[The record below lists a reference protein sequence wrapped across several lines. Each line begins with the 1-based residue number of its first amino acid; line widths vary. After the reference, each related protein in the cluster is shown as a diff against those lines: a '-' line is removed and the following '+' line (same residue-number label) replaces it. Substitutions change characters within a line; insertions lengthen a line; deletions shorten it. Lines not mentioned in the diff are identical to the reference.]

1 MLSLYTRW
9 QHSLIAS
16 SLHPGR
22 FFCGLLNLVNRT
34 VVNQN
39 ITYFSELAVR
49 NEYYSGLPVRG
60 HPHQRPPFLYGHS
73 LRGQTQYNVSNIPL
87 TRGHLSN
94 MARFSI
100 PHGWPYKRGDTLYI
114 MFAFVLYTC
123 HCICAPFILSSSLSI
138 LSTCSWL
145 TKLYWCKH

>member
-22 FFCGLLNLVNRT
+22 FFCGLLNLGNLT
-34 VVNQN
+34 VVHLN

-49 NEYYSGLPVRG
+49 NEYYMSPLYVTTLTRG
-60 HPHQRPPFLYGHS
+60 HPSYMATVSRE
-73 LRGQTQYNVSNIPL
+73 QTQCNVFNIPL
-87 TRGHLSN
+87 TRGHPSN

-100 PHGWPYKRGDTLYI
+100 PHGWPYKRRDTVYI
-114 MFAFVLYTC
+114 MFAFVLY
-123 HCICAPFILSSSLSI
+123 CICAPFILCSSLSI
-138 LSTCSWL
+138 LGTCSWL